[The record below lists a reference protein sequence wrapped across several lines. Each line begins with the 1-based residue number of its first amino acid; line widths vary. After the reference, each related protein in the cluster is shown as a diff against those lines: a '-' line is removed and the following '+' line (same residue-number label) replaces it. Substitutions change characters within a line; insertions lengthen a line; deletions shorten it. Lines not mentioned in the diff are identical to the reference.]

1 VSPQPIHVLVVDDS
15 GMTRSMLTQLIS
27 AQSDMLVVGV
37 AASGHEA
44 VRRATELQPDIVLM
58 DIHMPD
64 LDGIQATWLVSSKV
78 PLGGVIMVTSE
89 ERIDFL
95 QKAMIAGAQG
105 YLLKPFG
112 DGVKLLETI
121 RDTHRRLVD
130 RQLRADQ
137 STNGHL
143 DPPAAARRVGKRV
156 AVFGAKG
163 GVGRTL
169 VSVSMALALRQ
180 LTQASVLL
188 MDADFLFGDAELHL
202 NLTTDRSI
210 LDLLPHIE
218 ALDSKLVDQV
228 VGKHASGVH
237 LLARPPRPEQA
248 DAIKDGHVR
257 TLISALGM
265 LYEWVVLDTPPSYDD
280 RMLAVLD
287 LADVYVIVLT
297 PHLGALRNTRHFLE
311 VASKLGYSQDRMCF
325 VLNRANT
332 STDLGLDDVAS
343 VVGTRRIFKLPSAG
357 ALPTQAANHGRG
369 FVEEQPR
376 APLAKAL
383 QALAEH
389 VRLVANDAVALRH

>member
-1 VSPQPIHVLVVDDS
+1 VTPQPIHVLVVDDS
-15 GMTRSMLTQLIS
+15 GMTRSMLSTLIS
-27 AQSDMLVVGV
+27 AQDDMLVVGT

-64 LDGIQATWLVSSKV
+64 LDGIQATWLVSSKC

-105 YLLKPFG
+105 YVLKPYG
-112 DGVKLLETI
+112 DGARLLETI
-121 RDTHRRLVD
+121 RDTHQRLLD
-130 RQLRADQ
+130 RQLRMDVP
-137 STNGHL
+137 SDNGI
-143 DPPAAARRVGKRV
+143 AAPVAPKQMGRRV

-169 VSVSMALALRQ
+169 VAVSLALAMRQ
-180 LTQASVLL
+180 LTRESVVL
-188 MDADFLFGDAELHL
+188 MDADFLFGDADLHL
-202 NLTTDRSI
+202 NLTTERSI

-218 ALDSKLVDQV
+218 SLDSKLVDRV
-228 VGKHASGVH
+228 VGKHSSGVH
-237 LLARPPRPEQA
+237 LLSRPPRPEQA
-248 DAIKDGHVR
+248 DAIKDRDVR
-257 TLISALGM
+257 TLVSSLGM

-287 LADVYVIVLT
+287 LADVYVVVLA

-311 VASKLGYSQDRMCF
+311 VARKLGYAEDRMCF

-332 STDLGLDDVAS
+332 ATDLALNDVAS
-343 VVGTRRIFKLPSAG
+343 VVGTRRIFQLPSAG
-357 ALPTQAANHGRG
+357 AQPTQAVNHGRG
-369 FVEEQPR
+369 FLEEQPR

-383 QALAEH
+383 QSLAEH
-389 VRLVANDAVALRH
+389 LRMVASDSVALRS

>member
-1 VSPQPIHVLVVDDS
+1 MV
-15 GMTRSMLTQLIS
+15 
-27 AQSDMLVVGV
+27 VVGT
-37 AASGHEA
+37 AATGHEA

-105 YLLKPFG
+105 YVLKPFG
-112 DGVKLLETI
+112 DGAELLETI
-121 RDTHRRLVD
+121 RDTHERLLD
-130 RQLRADQ
+130 RQLRTDLPG
-137 STNGHL
+137 NGEISA
-143 DPPAAARRVGKRV
+143 PAVPRRLGKRV

-169 VSVSMALALRQ
+169 VAVSLALAMRQ
-180 LTQASVLL
+180 LTQESVVL
-188 MDADFLFGDAELHL
+188 MDADFLFGDADLHL
-202 NLTTDRSI
+202 NLTTERSI

-228 VGKHASGVH
+228 VGKHSSGVH

-248 DAIKDGHVR
+248 DAIKDGDVR
-257 TLISALGM
+257 TLVSSLGM
-265 LYEWVVLDTPPSYDD
+265 MYEWVVLDTPPSYDD

-287 LADVYVIVLT
+287 LADVYVVVLA

-311 VASKLGYSQDRMCF
+311 VAKKLGYSEDRMCF

-332 STDLGLDDVAS
+332 STDLALNDVAS
-343 VVGTRRIFKLPSAG
+343 VIGTRRIFQLPSAG
-357 ALPTQAANHGRG
+357 AQPTQAVNHGRG
-369 FVEEQPR
+369 FLEEQPR

-389 VRLVANDAVALRH
+389 VRLVANDSVALRHK